1 MSLDDEFYGYEEIA
15 KRILFEIG
23 ALACCD
29 AHDDYIYSTGMTD
42 DDIYAFATKTLQRS
56 ESRQLYP
63 NMKMFHDAIKSNIDN
78 YGGNCSPDC
87 PYCE

>member
-29 AHDDYIYSTGMTD
+29 AHD
-42 DDIYAFATKTLQRS
+42 
-56 ESRQLYP
+56 
-63 NMKMFHDAIKSNIDN
+63 AIKSNIDN
-78 YGGNCSPDC
+78 YGGNCSLDC